1 MRRTGEQAMAALE
14 PLKSALAIVTA
25 DDTSLALPAHQHQY
39 GTGQQRVLEQV
50 QSVQRT
56 RSRHSS
62 SRSGST
68 SLSPKS
74 PLTDVFH
81 ESSTANGNVFFGNG
95 YSKTE
100 KNSTRQILK
109 STSSVSAIKKSSL
122 AQAYDYSQGHVGTV
136 ALGRV
141 AANHDEPD
149 AVATKQQKSPQRL
162 ISKRSTYRAERTA
175 SQLFP
180 DNNLPC
186 RPVEANRTKSNPPV
200 LESVARSKGD
210 SGSHDISG
218 VSDLTMKEA
227 VEFLSSEED
236 KLKHCGAAFIQHN
249 TFIDDKTKDQVLK
262 LKGIPPLVA
271 LLQNPSLRIN
281 QAASAA
287 LRNLSFKNSSNK
299 EEIQRCGGIAA
310 SVALL
315 RETDSVEIQKQLTG
329 LLWNLSS
336 ANSLK
341 TDLLK
346 STLPVLMDRVILP
359 YTSSPRRDAFNGPD
373 QETFFHATSCLR
385 NLSSAKQSNRQTM
398 RKCRGLIDSL
408 VVYLRDCVQA
418 GTPEDKSVENCVCI
432 LHNLTFQ
439 LEAES
444 PALFN
449 RITALAN
456 PEGQSDPEAE
466 AGPIGCFNPQRPGA
480 NSKHAFDFPV
490 VEDSNPSGAGWLL
503 HSQTLQTYL
512 ALLGSSQQGETQEA
526 CCGALQNLTAQEG
539 IVSDAMSQ
547 NIVQKLEGLQ
557 AISPLLKSNKVS
569 VQRNAVALV
578 RNLSKNTNL
587 HGTLARKVLP
597 ELLSI
602 LQAGTGAGN
611 ESDDTL
617 AMACQTANFL
627 LAKEPEK
634 GKHLVN
640 GQLITALQEL
650 SQNKHF
656 PKSSKAASL
665 FLYQLWSYKDIQSLL
680 KKQGM
685 SKSSFV
691 NQATSA
697 VHKAASVLD

>member
-25 DDTSLALPAHQHQY
+25 EDTSLALPAHQNQY
-39 GTGQQRVLEQV
+39 GAGQQRVLEQV

-74 PLTDVFH
+74 PLTDVFY

-95 YSKTE
+95 YTKTE
-100 KNSTRQILK
+100 KNSTRQVLK
-109 STSSVSAIKKSSL
+109 STSSVSAMKKSSL
-122 AQAYDYSQGHVGTV
+122 AQAYNYSQGHVGTV

-141 AANHDEPD
+141 TANHDEPD
-149 AVATKQQKSPQRL
+149 AVAKRQKSPQRL
-162 ISKRSTYRAERTA
+162 LSKRSTYRAERTA

-180 DNNLPC
+180 NNNLPC
-186 RPVEANRTKSNPPV
+186 RPVEASRTKSKPPV

-210 SGSHDISG
+210 SGSHGNSG
-218 VSDLTMKEA
+218 VAELTMKEA
-227 VEFLSSEED
+227 VEFLSSEDD

-249 TFIDDKTKDQVLK
+249 TFIDDKAKDEVLK
-262 LKGIPPLVA
+262 LKGILPLVA
-271 LLQNPSLRIN
+271 LLQSPSLRIN

-287 LRNLSFKNSSNK
+287 LRNLSFKNRSNK

-336 ANSLK
+336 ADSLK

-346 STLPVLMDRVILP
+346 NTLRVLMDRVILP
-359 YTSSPRRDAFNGPD
+359 YTSSTRRDAFNGPD

-385 NLSSAKQSNRQTM
+385 NLSSGKQSNRQTM

-408 VVYLRDCVQA
+408 VAYLKDCLQA
-418 GTPEDKSVENCVCI
+418 GAPEDKSVENCVCI

-456 PEGQSDPEAE
+456 PVGKDDPEDE
-466 AGPIGCFNPQRPGA
+466 TGPIGCFSPQRPGA
-480 NSKHAFDFPV
+480 DSKHSFDFPV
-490 VEDSNPSGAGWLL
+490 MEDSSPSGAGWLL

-512 ALLGSSQQGETQEA
+512 SLLSSSQQEETQEA
-526 CCGALQNLTAQEG
+526 CCGAMQNLTAKEG
-539 IVSDAMSQ
+539 TVSDAMSQ

-578 RNLSKNTNL
+578 HNLSKNANL
-587 HGTLARKVLP
+587 HGTLALKVLP
-597 ELLSI
+597 ELVSI

-634 GKHLVN
+634 GKRLLN
-640 GQLITALQEL
+640 GQLIKALQEL
-650 SQNKHF
+650 SQNKYF

-665 FLYQLWSYKDIQSLL
+665 FLYQLWSHKDIQSLL
-680 KKQGM
+680 KKEGM

-697 VHKAASVLD
+697 VHKAASALD